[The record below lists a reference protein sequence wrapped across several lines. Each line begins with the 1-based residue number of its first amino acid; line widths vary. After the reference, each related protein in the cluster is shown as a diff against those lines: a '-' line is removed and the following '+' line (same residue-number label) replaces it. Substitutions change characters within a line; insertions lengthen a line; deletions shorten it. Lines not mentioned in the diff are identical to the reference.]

1 MSRRLY
7 RPRAA
12 ERARRAPTASRSPWD
27 AARSMRCESSGSSR
41 TAGGR
46 AARFAACY
54 FELVTVD
61 GASRV
66 VFRDLESDRWYAQ
79 GGA

>member
-1 MSRRLY
+1 VSRRLY

-12 ERARRAPTASRSPWD
+12 SVRAGADGIPVAVGRSQVDAVREQWLVEDRWWTGRPLRRL
-27 AARSMRCESSGSSR
+27 
-41 TAGGR
+41 
-46 AARFAACY
+46 Y
-54 FELVTVD
+54 FELVTAG

-66 VFRDLESDRWYAQ
+66 VFHDLESDRWYAQ